1 MILFHFVFNENRNV
15 GVTYSK
21 PPGRCASEMGSFTV
35 NYTLNTGWTHP
46 AVQYIVRHVSIHW
59 DSDAALLAHV
69 KSMQRWHTRG
79 NFLETAAA
87 AAAAVFVCRGGA
99 PGGAV

>member
-1 MILFHFVFNENRNV
+1 MHVHVRAHAYRQNHNDTNSSSPATPGTRVCLIPCRASRLPDFVCWVRNRHV

-46 AVQYIVRHVSIHW
+46 AVQYIVRHVS
-59 DSDAALLAHV
+59 DCVL
-69 KSMQRWHTRG
+69 
-79 NFLETAAA
+79 
-87 AAAAVFVCRGGA
+87 
-99 PGGAV
+99 